1 MYRFILIAL
10 ASLLLTIAACGGP
23 QRDSREAA
31 NIRTLTENRAIEI
44 ITEVLQEADVP
55 LGSTWMV
62 SLTSETELDVDLRL
76 SNSNFGIE
84 WISPQDREDVGTA
97 VPMPAEGGQLRIV
110 PGTGEDEAAQIL
122 VLEHSSF
129 EYANER
135 EAVQA
140 GVPSA
145 GDAEGRLRRDVRDFL
160 DYVQG
165 QGGLSP

>member
-1 MYRFILIAL
+1 MSSRSVFLCL
-10 ASLLLTIAACGGP
+10 SLLLLGLAACGGSS
-23 QRDSREAA
+23 RDAREAPV
-31 NIRTLTENRAIEI
+31 IRTLTEAAAIEI
-44 ITEVLQEADVP
+44 ITEVLQEAGIP
-55 LGSTWMV
+55 LGSTWLV
-62 SLTSETELDVDLRL
+62 SISPETELDVDLRL
-76 SNSNFGIE
+76 GSSNFGIE

-110 PGTGEDEAAQIL
+110 PGTGDDEAAQVL
-122 VLEHSSF
+122 VLEHSAF

-140 GVPSA
+140 GVPGA

-165 QGGLSP
+165 QGGL

>member
-1 MYRFILIAL
+1 MSLSRSVPIAL
-10 ASLLLTIAACGGP
+10 SLLLLGYAACGGAS
-23 QRDSREAA
+23 RDTHEAA
-31 NIRTLTENRAIEI
+31 NLRTLTENRAIEI
-44 ITEVLQEADVP
+44 ITEVLQEADIP

-62 SLTSETELDVDLRL
+62 SITHDTELDVDIRL

-84 WISPQDREDVGTA
+84 WISPQDREDLGTA
-97 VPMPAEGGQLRIV
+97 VPGPASGGQLRIV
-110 PGTGEDEAAQIL
+110 PGIGDDEAAQIF

-140 GVPSA
+140 GVPGA

-160 DYVQG
+160 DYVER
-165 QGGLSP
+165 QGGL